1 MSHSPLRKVSESTS
15 KTSPL
20 SRPPTESASRSSRA
34 SRLLQSVRRSIATEM
49 TAAMSEATVARRPFL
64 MAETVGELQE
74 EERSTSTFSWDASLL
89 ASSASLFW
97 VMLDVMFKVNPSIAT
112 PKLLFHF
119 SLGIFV
125 GSMTLMSGIAEPYG
139 PLTAQSLLFV
149 RSVAMTGA
157 HFARLFSLRFLTVI
171 DAYTVSSLGP
181 VLAVLP
187 ECTSR
192 EGATVGRVL
201 PLCMAALALC
211 LLGYSKQ
218 YRASDPTSARRF
230 AAGCALT
237 LTASVLR
244 AAVSHFNKATWHL
257 PSVVQEFH
265 FSFVSL
271 IASCVLVVFF
281 DNMRTLYDD
290 LDMGAMVFLAQVSFA
305 YLFALTKARS
315 MEHHGVVNLF
325 VYVLDACLSLAVSHL
340 VLDEVSGRQSDC
352 AALLVMA
359 AVIIVEACRIGQVHV
374 DSCSHHTWWLVLN
387 LPVISPPRLLSP
399 GSETRALSAA
409 LADVQRH

>member
-1 MSHSPLRKVSESTS
+1 MSQSPHRRASETTS
-15 KTSPL
+15 KTS
-20 SRPPTESASRSSRA
+20 RASRA
-34 SRLLQSVRRSIATEM
+34 SRVLQSVRHSIATEM
-49 TAAMSEATVARRPFL
+49 TTAMSEVTVARRPFL
-64 MAETVGELQE
+64 TAETVGELQE
-74 EERSTSTFSWDASLL
+74 EERGTSTFSWDASLL

-97 VMLDVMFKVNPSIAT
+97 VMLDVMFKLNPSIAT

-139 PLTAQSLLFV
+139 PLAAQSLLFM
-149 RSVAMTGA
+149 RSIAMTGA

-181 VLAVLP
+181 VLSVLP
-187 ECTSR
+187 ECASR
-192 EGATVGRVL
+192 RGATVGRVL
-201 PLCMAALALC
+201 PLCMVAIALA

-218 YRASDPTSARRF
+218 FRAPDPMSVRHF
-230 AAGCALT
+230 AAGCVLT

-244 AAVSHFNKATWHL
+244 ATVSHFNDATWHL
-257 PSVVQEFH
+257 PTVVQEFH

-271 IASCVLVVFF
+271 IAACVLVVFF
-281 DNMRTLYDD
+281 DNMRTLYID

-315 MEHHGVVNLF
+315 LEHHGVVNLF
-325 VYVLDACLSLAVSHL
+325 VYGLDACLSLAVSHL
-340 VLDEVSGRQSDC
+340 VLDEVSSRQSDC
-352 AALLVMA
+352 AALLVMT
-359 AVIIVEACRIGQVHV
+359 AVMVVEACRIGQLHV

-387 LPVISPPRLLSP
+387 LPIMSPPRLQSP
-399 GSETRALSAA
+399 GT
-409 LADVQRH
+409 